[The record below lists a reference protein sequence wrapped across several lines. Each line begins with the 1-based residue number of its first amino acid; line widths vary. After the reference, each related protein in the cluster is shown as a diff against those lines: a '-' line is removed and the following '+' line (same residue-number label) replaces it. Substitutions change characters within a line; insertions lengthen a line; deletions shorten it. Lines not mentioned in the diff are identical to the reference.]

1 MIHVEALCK
10 SYGSFTAVKNVSF
23 DVPTGVI
30 VGLLGPNGAGKT
42 TIMKALT
49 GYHKPT
55 SGAILVDG
63 KNIEENPVAIKAI
76 TGYLPEGV
84 PLYTEMTV
92 HEYLNFAAQARGID
106 EQKDAVITETMK
118 RCGLVGFGDVLIDH
132 LSKGYRQR
140 VGLAQAIIHN
150 PTILILDEPTTGLDP
165 NQILEIRDLIRELGK
180 DKTVILST
188 HILQEVEALCSKII
202 IINEGTIVADGTP
215 EEIANAMKGEENI
228 ICRIK
233 TGFVSNFQEQFTAF
247 LKAPARML
255 DAGMFEAVLAVPAQ
269 DGDSTAEKIFKWAS
283 TNDSVLLEMRRER
296 LSLEAIFV
304 KLTKE
309 GGTHA

>member
-1 MIHVEALCK
+1 MIHVDSLCK
-10 SYGSFTAVKNVSF
+10 NYGSFAAVKNVSF
-23 DVPTGVI
+23 DVPSGVI

-55 SGAILVDG
+55 SGTILVNG
-63 KNIEENPVAIKAI
+63 KSIEDDPVAIKAI

-92 HEYLNFAAQARGID
+92 YEYLNFAAEARGIV
-106 EQKDAVITETMK
+106 EHKEAVIEQTMK
-118 RCGLVGFGDVLIDH
+118 RCGLTGFGDVLIDH

-150 PTILILDEPTTGLDP
+150 PSILVLDEPTTGLDP

-215 EEIANAMKGEENI
+215 EEIADAMKGEETI
-228 ICRIK
+228 TCKIK
-233 TGFVSNFQEQFTAF
+233 TNSISNFEEQFTEF
-247 LKAPARML
+247 LKTPTKRIDEILFETML
-255 DAGMFEAVLAVPAQ
+255 IVPAK
-269 DGDSTAEKIFKWAS
+269 DGDSIAEKVFRWAS
-283 TNDSVLLEMRRER
+283 SNNSILLEMRRDR
-296 LSLEAIFV
+296 LSLEDIFV

-309 GGTHA
+309 GGNHA